1 MPNLLPEEVSKQ
13 IKLMLSGMRDP
24 ISIVF
29 FTDHKCNS
37 CAETEKLLEEV
48 AVLNPKITFV
58 AKDIAIDLEDV
69 KRYDIQR
76 VPSFV
81 ILDKNQLY
89 KGVKFSGIP
98 AGHEINSFLSALMQM
113 SGLTADLTPEQTK
126 RIENIKKP
134 VDIKVFVTL
143 GCPHCPGAVQTAHFL
158 AMKNSNIKGEMI
170 EAQTFQDMSMK
181 YHVSGVPK
189 IVINEKY
196 ELLGNQPLDEFLK
209 VIESL

>member
-1 MPNLLPEEVSKQ
+1 MPNLLPEEVAKQ
-13 IKLMLSGMRDP
+13 IKVMLSEMKDP

-29 FTDHKCNS
+29 FTDNKCNS
-37 CAETEKLLEEV
+37 CSETQKLLEEI

-58 AKDIAIDLEDV
+58 AKNIAKDLEDV

-81 ILDKNQLY
+81 LLDKNQLY

-98 AGHEINSFLSALMQM
+98 AGHEINSFLSAVMLM
-113 SGLTADLTPEQTK
+113 SGLTAELSPEQTK
-126 RIENIKKP
+126 RIDAIKKP

-158 AMKNSNIKGEMI
+158 ATKNANVKGEMI
-170 EAQTFQDMSMK
+170 EAQTFQDLSQK

-196 ELLGNQPLDEFLK
+196 ELLGNQPLEEFLK